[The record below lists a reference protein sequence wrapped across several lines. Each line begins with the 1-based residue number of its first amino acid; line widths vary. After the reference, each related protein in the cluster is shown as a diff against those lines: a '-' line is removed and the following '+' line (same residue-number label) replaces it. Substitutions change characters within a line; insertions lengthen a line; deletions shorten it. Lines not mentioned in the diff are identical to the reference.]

1 MAVKKTLKNSEAPG
15 SSAPRYV
22 LAELEAHAHEL
33 FQVRA
38 EVLAG
43 AMYGADGEQFTVT
56 EVKERILQFM
66 KAKVV

>member
-1 MAVKKTLKNSEAPG
+1 MAVKKTLKNSETPG
-15 SSAPRYV
+15 SSAPRYA

-56 EVKERILQFM
+56 EVKERIQQFM

>member
-1 MAVKKTLKNSEAPG
+1 MAVKKTLKSEAPG
-15 SSAPRYV
+15 RSAPRYA

-56 EVKERILQFM
+56 EVKERIQQFM

>member
-1 MAVKKTLKNSEAPG
+1 MAVKKTLKSEASG
-15 SSAPRYV
+15 SSASRYA
-22 LAELEAHAHEL
+22 LAELEAHAHDL

-56 EVKERILQFM
+56 EVKERIQQFM

>member
-1 MAVKKTLKNSEAPG
+1 MAVKKTLKSEARG
-15 SSAPRYV
+15 SSAPRYA

-33 FQVRA
+33 FQVGA

-56 EVKERILQFM
+56 EVKERIQQFM
-66 KAKVV
+66 KAKVD

>member
-1 MAVKKTLKNSEAPG
+1 MAVKKTLKSEAPG
-15 SSAPRYV
+15 SSAPRYA

-33 FQVRA
+33 FQVWA
-38 EVLAG
+38 EVLTG

-56 EVKERILQFM
+56 EVKERIQQFM